1 MNPKNIVAPQFLVL
15 DLFKKKPELTPEE
28 IDQRV
33 GRGPYA
39 SKYVCFLKALGHNI
53 DTVKDGR
60 KVLRY
65 VYGGSRLLPLGLPTP
80 SVHKRPKKATNKK
93 PRKPKAPKAP
103 VELTEEQIRAKNLAL
118 MRKILL
124 KNKPKKVAKPRRD
137 MYGDIVEQEFG
148 TSGEIAKSYNI
159 DKDWDSVEGLD
170 IQELI
175 V

>member
-1 MNPKNIVAPQFLVL
+1 
-15 DLFKKKPELTPEE
+15 
-28 IDQRV
+28 
-33 GRGPYA
+33 
-39 SKYVCFLKALGHNI
+39 
-53 DTVKDGR
+53 
-60 KVLRY
+60 
-65 VYGGSRLLPLGLPTP
+65 
-80 SVHKRPKKATNKK
+80 
-93 PRKPKAPKAP
+93 
-103 VELTEEQIRAKNLAL
+103 

-137 MYGDIVEQEFG
+137 TYTDIVEQEFG

>member
-1 MNPKNIVAPQFLVL
+1 MAKKVSPQLRVL
-15 DLFKKKPELTPEE
+15 ALFQRKPELTPDE
-28 IDQRV
+28 IDQHV

-60 KVLRY
+60 QVLRY
-65 VYGGSRLLPLGLPTP
+65 VYAGMRTLPLGAP
-80 SVHKRPKKATNKK
+80 KRPVSEQPKIVKADTKE
-93 PRKPKAPKAP
+93 PRKPKTKKVKAP
-103 VELTEEQIRAKNLAL
+103 PTEEEIRAKNLTL

-124 KNKPKKVAKPRRD
+124 KKKPKKVAKASRTI
-137 MYGDIVEQEFG
+137 YGDIVEQEFG
-148 TSGEIAKSYNI
+148 STGEIAKSYNI